1 MRAPAVS
8 NKSGLTPPI
17 QSSVASPGSI
27 EKSPAFLPNP
37 ESLLGLRL
45 MAEQERGFGTLK
57 IILEAAV
64 GRARVCGGFAFFDTL
79 RGNIRAW

>member
-1 MRAPAVS
+1 
-8 NKSGLTPPI
+8 
-17 QSSVASPGSI
+17 
-27 EKSPAFLPNP
+27 
-37 ESLLGLRL
+37 